1 MSEIA
6 EHDADTGEIPELP
19 LSQKA
24 VNGSTPP
31 AYWRHVEAIQGEGG
45 AEYEQ
50 AFFAAQGEIEPII
63 EADAVNPG
71 MRNAK
76 YATLAGLLAR
86 VRPVLTKHGLTIKQY
101 PGRIHKLSSDTAKHL
116 FLPICTTLRHVKSG
130 QSETFV
136 WEMPIVKLDAQ
147 ALGSAATY
155 GRRYS
160 LVGIFGIASVDDD
173 GAAAAIR
180 SSIEKSQGAD
190 IIDTLISQIN
200 ECKAIADLQKW
211 FKMHREGIE
220 AFSDDKLDRL
230 RDAYAA
236 RKEALETAEDS
247 AKQLDIEQA
256 IQGAGEAKKGKGK

>member
-1 MSEIA
+1 MNEIA

-24 VNGSTPP
+24 VNGAAPP

-50 AFFAAQGEIEPII
+50 AFFAAQGEIEPLV
-63 EADAVNPG
+63 EADAVNPHLK
-71 MRNAK
+71 NK

-86 VRPVLTKHGLTIKQY
+86 VRPILSKHGLTIKQY

-116 FLPICTTLRHVKSG
+116 FLPVCTTLRHVKTG
-130 QSETFV
+130 QYETFV

-147 ALGSAATY
+147 SLGSCSTY
-155 GRRYS
+155 ARRFAIMG
-160 LVGIFGIASVDDD
+160 VFGIATVDDD

-211 FKMHREGIE
+211 FKLHKEGIE

-236 RKEALETAEDS
+236 RKEALEMAEDS